1 MSRNTIISAE
11 PKERSRLE
19 VLYDGK
25 PVNDPNIIVVRLGNT
40 GKRAILAADFPDPI
54 RLDFGSARVLI
65 IQRMERSHP
74 RIRATYQKDPRDASI
89 VMLKPQL
96 LNRRE
101 WFDLKF
107 VTDGAL
113 KSLRLTSA
121 SQISPQKRL
130 TSAEGDGGKVG
141 N

>member
-1 MSRNTIISAE
+1 
-11 PKERSRLE
+11 
-19 VLYDGK
+19 
-25 PVNDPNIIVVRLGNT
+25 
-40 GKRAILAADFPDPI
+40 
-54 RLDFGSARVLI
+54 
-65 IQRMERSHP
+65 
-74 RIRATYQKDPRDASI
+74 
-89 VMLKPQL
+89 MLKPQL

-130 TSAEGDGGKVG
+130 TSAEGDGGKGVISAAMLELLH
-141 N
+141 